1 MTAEVRAAGAGRL
14 PGAGRPPGA
23 GRLLLLPGG
32 LALLAGLDAALT
44 LAGVPAP
51 AGSPRLAVLHGPLMV
66 LGFLGTVIALERAVA
81 LRQGWALL
89 SPGVLGAG
97 ALALVVLPDPLLGR
111 LLLTQGMLLLVVVY
125 AALWRRNGDPLI
137 GVQALGAVLAAAAA
151 LLLTRLDVA
160 SVVPLLVGFIV
171 LTIGAERVELARLAM
186 PADAQLRLTAFA
198 VALTAAALAAV
209 LWPVTGGRAL
219 GLAVV
224 ALTLWLVRHDVARRL
239 VRASGLPRFSAAALL
254 AGYVWLVVAGVGLVV
269 LGSPATSAAGY
280 DVVVHATF
288 LGFAMSMIVAH
299 APVILPAVLRV
310 RLPYHRWMWVPL
322 VLLHV
327 TLLGRVLTVLAEQ
340 TTAWQAALVGN
351 VVAVLLFAL
360 VSVVTAVVATRRR
373 PRRAGAAIPHRSR
386 AGVPAIPSPA
396 PAAPSPTPS
405 EDRA

>member
-1 MTAEVRAAGAGRL
+1 MSAPA
-14 PGAGRPPGA
+14 GA

-44 LAGVPAP
+44 LGGVPSP
-51 AGSPRLAVLHGPLMV
+51 VGSPRLAVLHGPLMV

-89 SPGVLGAG
+89 SPGFLGAG
-97 ALALVVLPDPLLGR
+97 AVALAVLPDPLLGR

-125 AALWRRNGDPLI
+125 AALWRRNGDPLV

-151 LLLTRLDVA
+151 FLLTRLDVA
-160 SVVPLLVGFIV
+160 SVLPLLVGFIV

-198 VALTAAALAAV
+198 VAMAAAAVGAV
-209 LWPVTGGRAL
+209 LWPVAGGRAL
-219 GLAVV
+219 GLAVL
-224 ALTLWLVRHDVARRL
+224 ALTAWLVRHDVARRL
-239 VRASGLPRFSAAALL
+239 VRSAGLPRFSAAALL
-254 AGYVWLVVAGVGLVV
+254 AGYVWLVVAALGLLL
-269 LGSPATSAAGY
+269 LGSPATSPAGY

-288 LGFAMSMIVAH
+288 LGFAMSMILAH

-327 TLLGRVLTVLAEQ
+327 TLLGRVLTVLAERSV
-340 TTAWQAALVGN
+340 AWEAALVGN
-351 VVAVLLFAL
+351 VAAVLLFVV
-360 VSVVTAVVATRRR
+360 VSVLTVLVATRRA
-373 PRRAGAAIPHRSR
+373 PRR
-386 AGVPAIPSPA
+386 
-396 PAAPSPTPS
+396 PAATALVTTPTTRS